1 MALPTST
8 IALVTGWV
16 ALWSA
21 LAFLA
26 ARSDKRRSVQ
36 GRRRVREADLL
47 ILAMAGGSPGLAL
60 AMVAFHHKTRKA
72 SFLLRFAL
80 VLAAQAALAVW
91 WFSFR

>member
-1 MALPTST
+1 VAWPTST
-8 IALVTGWV
+8 IALVTGCV

-21 LAFLA
+21 FAFLA
-26 ARSDKRRSVQ
+26 ARSDKRRSVA

-47 ILAMAGGSPGLAL
+47 VLALAGGSPGLAL

-80 VLAAQAALAVW
+80 VLAAQAGLVVW
-91 WFSFR
+91 WFGYR